1 MSVSPSRPRLIFFAT
16 EDWFFCSHFLDR
28 AVAARDRGFDVSVV
42 TRVGE
47 DGARIAANGLRV
59 HPVDIGRRA
68 SNPLAEIRA
77 IRRVWRI
84 YRSEQPALVHHVA
97 LKPIVFGTVAA
108 KLAKVRRIVN
118 APVGMGFVFTSSS
131 LLARSLRP
139 LLRLA
144 LRILLNPRGSRV
156 VFENPDDLEGAVS
169 DGLVRRGEAVLIRGA
184 GVDLD
189 AIRPSPE
196 PGGPPTVVLV
206 ARMLWEKGVGVFV
219 EAARMLRRRGLD
231 ARFLLVGAPDP
242 GNPGSISEAQLRGWQ
257 QEGAVEWLGHR
268 GDIPAVLES
277 SSIVCLP
284 SYREG
289 LPKSLLEALAAG
301 RPIVATDV
309 PGCRE
314 AVIVGENGLLVPP
327 RDPHRLA
334 EALATLIRDGDMRAR
349 FGRRSRR
356 LAEAEFG
363 TARVNEATLALY
375 SSMLSG

>member
-1 MSVSPSRPRLIFFAT
+1 MSASSSRPRLVFFAT

-28 AVAARDRGFDVSVV
+28 AVAARDRGFDVAVV
-42 TRVGE
+42 TRVRE
-47 DGARIAANGLRV
+47 EGARIAASGLRV
-59 HPVDIGRRA
+59 HPIDIGRRA
-68 SNPLAEIRA
+68 ANPFAEMRA
-77 IRRVWRI
+77 IYQVWRI

-97 LKPIVFGTVAA
+97 LKPIVFGTLAA
-108 KLAKVRRIVN
+108 KLARVRRIVN
-118 APVGMGFVFTSSS
+118 APVGMGFVFASSS
-131 LLARSLRP
+131 LLARALRP
-139 LLRLA
+139 SLRLA
-144 LRILLNPRGSRV
+144 LRLLLNPRGSRV
-156 VFENPDDLEGAVS
+156 VFENPDDLEAAVG
-169 DGLVRRGEAVLIRGA
+169 DGFVRREETALIRGA
-184 GVDLD
+184 GVDLE
-189 AIRPSPE
+189 AFRASPE
-196 PGGPPTVVLV
+196 PPGPPAVVLV
-206 ARMLWEKGVGVFV
+206 ARMLREKGVGVFV
-219 EAARMLRRRGLD
+219 EAAGMLRKSGLD
-231 ARFLLVGAPDP
+231 ARFLLVGGPDP
-242 GNPGSISEAQLRGWQ
+242 GNPGSIPEAQLRGWE

-268 GDIPAVLES
+268 SDIPAILEHA
-277 SSIVCLP
+277 SIVCLP

-314 AVIVGENGLLVPP
+314 AVVAGENGFLVPP

-349 FGRRSRR
+349 FGRRSRQ

>member
-1 MSVSPSRPRLIFFAT
+1 MSVSPSQPRLVYFAT

-28 AVAARDRGFDVSVV
+28 AVAARNRGFDVSVV
-42 TRVGE
+42 TRVRE
-47 DGARIAANGLRV
+47 EGARIAASGLRV
-59 HPVDIGRRA
+59 HPIDIGRRA
-68 SNPLAEIRA
+68 SNPFAEMRA
-77 IRRVWRI
+77 ILQVWRI

-131 LLARSLRP
+131 VLARALRP

-169 DGLVRRGEAVLIRGA
+169 DGLVHRGETVLIRGA

-189 AIRPSPE
+189 AFRPSPE
-196 PGGPPTVVLV
+196 PAGPPAVVLV

-219 EAARMLRRRGLD
+219 EAARMLRREGLD

-242 GNPGSISEAQLRGWQ
+242 GNPGSIPEAQLRGWQ
-257 QEGAVEWLGHR
+257 QEGAVEWLGHC
-268 GDIPAVLES
+268 GDIPTVLAR

-314 AVIVGENGLLVPP
+314 AVIAGENGLLVPP

-349 FGRRSRR
+349 FGRRSRQ

-375 SSMLSG
+375 SSMLNG

>member
-1 MSVSPSRPRLIFFAT
+1 MSVSPSQPRLVYFAT

-28 AVAARDRGFDVSVV
+28 AVAARNRGFDVSVV
-42 TRVGE
+42 TRVRE
-47 DGARIAANGLRV
+47 EGARIAASGLRV
-59 HPVDIGRRA
+59 HPIDIGRRA
-68 SNPLAEIRA
+68 SNPFAEMRA
-77 IRRVWRI
+77 ILQVWRI

-131 LLARSLRP
+131 VLARALRP

-169 DGLVRRGEAVLIRGA
+169 DGLVHRGETVLIRGA

-189 AIRPSPE
+189 AFRPSPE
-196 PGGPPTVVLV
+196 PAGPPAVVLV

-219 EAARMLRRRGLD
+219 EAARMLRREGLD

-242 GNPGSISEAQLRGWQ
+242 GNPGSIPEAQLRGWQ
-257 QEGAVEWLGHR
+257 QEGAVEWLGHC
-268 GDIPAVLES
+268 GDIPAVLAR

-314 AVIVGENGLLVPP
+314 AVIAGENGLLVPP

-334 EALATLIRDGDMRAR
+334 EALATLIRDGGMRAR
-349 FGRRSRR
+349 FGRRSRQ

-375 SSMLSG
+375 SSMLNG

>member
-1 MSVSPSRPRLIFFAT
+1 MSAFPSRPRLVFLVT

-28 AVAARDRGFDVSVV
+28 AVAARDRGLDVSVV
-42 TRVGE
+42 TRVRE
-47 DGARIAANGLRV
+47 EGARIAASGLRV
-59 HPVDIGRRA
+59 HAIDIGRRA
-68 SNPLAEIRA
+68 SNPFAELRA
-77 IRRVWRI
+77 IHQVWRI
-84 YRSEQPALVHHVA
+84 YRSERPALVHHVA
-97 LKPIVFGTVAA
+97 LKPIVLGTLAA
-108 KLAKVRRIVN
+108 KLARVRRIVN

-131 LLARSLRP
+131 ALARVLRP
-139 LLRLA
+139 VLRLT

-169 DGLVRRGEAVLIRGA
+169 DGLVRRGEAALIRGA

-189 AIRPSPE
+189 EFRPSPA
-196 PGGPPTVVLV
+196 PVGPPAVVLV

-219 EAARMLRRRGLD
+219 EAARMLRSGGLD
-231 ARFLLVGAPDP
+231 ARFLLVGGPDP
-242 GNPGSISEAQLRGWQ
+242 GNPGSIPEAQLRDWH
-257 QEGAVEWLGHR
+257 QEGVVEWLGHCE
-268 GDIPAVLES
+268 DIPAVLAMA
-277 SSIVCLP
+277 SIVCLP

-314 AVIVGENGLLVPP
+314 AVIAGENGFLVPL

-334 EALATLIRDGDMRAR
+334 EALATLIRDEDMRAR
-349 FGRRSRR
+349 FGQRSRQ